1 MLFEKM
7 SQYKEA
13 KKTLIDNYRDV
24 RKSASIL
31 KKSPS
36 FSDLTEGEIISG
48 LSEINEGLGDT
59 ISNFLSG
66 AFGGDISKLKTV
78 LTQMKEQELKF
89 NSEEYQIYEEFYR
102 TLQDQKAL
110 EKDKNNPNYQELKKD
125 IDSARNSLNVRMKEL
140 TKSHNQIFNALEERI
155 KDLVKDSNRKKKYF
169 NAQRASDVLET
180 SNDRY
185 DKIKAITSKSAA
197 RTADLENFFNVSV
210 DDLEKQRREA
220 EEKAREEERRL
231 RAAGTPTRG
240 GNSTIQTPEEL
251 LAYYKKEYKKIL
263 DTKGTKD
270 QKIHSLKELEKTI
283 YRALRDNTDT
293 HTSTNPFGDF
303 GETVTQELSD
313 LSIQI
318 RDTKEAIQNQP
329 TASAPTGSTTSA
341 TGASGASG
349 PKRRGRKS

>member
-13 KKTLIDNYRDV
+13 KTTLIDNNRDV

-36 FSDLTEGEIISG
+36 FVDLTEGEIISG
-48 LSEINEGLGDT
+48 LAEINEGLGDT
-59 ISNFLSG
+59 IVNFLSG

-125 IDSARNSLNVRMKEL
+125 LDSARNSLNVRMKEL

-210 DDLEKQRREA
+210 DDLEKQRKEA

-240 GNSTIQTPEEL
+240 GDSTIETPEEL
-251 LAYYKKEYKKIL
+251 LAYYKKEYKKIM

-270 QKIHSLKELEKTI
+270 QKIHSLKELEKVI

-293 HTSTNPFGDF
+293 HTSAKPFGDF
-303 GETVTQELSD
+303 GESVTQQLSD

-318 RDTKEAIQNQP
+318 RDTKEAIEKTP
-329 TASAPTGSTTSA
+329 TASAPTTSTTSTGA
-341 TGASGASG
+341 TGATGA
-349 PKRRGRKS
+349 KRGRRK